1 MTIMTAAQRRR
12 WKDEELTRIELL
24 QTHPYATPQ
33 SLGHSGAVPAS
44 LPSSV
49 SNSKKINN
57 PLHVSVHQQPGTYD
71 FDPIWRSRSQQL
83 LVEQPDQNLRPVRSR
98 SRLQKRP
105 SQRGI
110 KSSHMSSTQ
119 KKAVLEQNNLTAL
132 PVLPDATAVL
142 ERSSSLR
149 VKTARPSADPE
160 RPKTAKDKP
169 SRIDASYSNGRTSFR
184 DSNTALPMRPRTAP
198 SVENI
203 KARAQT
209 RTPPPPT
216 PLSTSMAP
224 VKSPPP
230 GTNRLPRHVA
240 LAPYDP
246 SPLNPLYHI
255 PSPPLSNTESRP
267 SPEPKQSPN
276 SEQPALAAQQR
287 RSRALAPTE
296 VATQQL
302 AATVELHPN
311 DSFETGKGTTTLRH
325 HTDVTE
331 TLRPAVTQ
339 EVIQEHRIEIVQKEI
354 TREIHVH
361 HYFTYVQP
369 IRALEVLP
377 ARHFIVDS
385 ETGEKREIAAPEG
398 WSMPANLM
406 PRKPD
411 TSTPAPI
418 TRHYPVNEQHPPGV
432 LEPSPPPHPPPT
444 QPLPPAP
451 APTRVPS
458 SSSRRPPSSFQTH
471 GPRKT
476 SEDRRTSAASSQ
488 TGKWTPFPRSTSKA
502 SR

>member
-1 MTIMTAAQRRR
+1 
-12 WKDEELTRIELL
+12 
-24 QTHPYATPQ
+24 
-33 SLGHSGAVPAS
+33 
-44 LPSSV
+44 
-49 SNSKKINN
+49 
-57 PLHVSVHQQPGTYD
+57 
-71 FDPIWRSRSQQL
+71 
-83 LVEQPDQNLRPVRSR
+83 RSR

-105 SQRGI
+105 SQRGM
-110 KSSHMSSTQ
+110 KSSQMSTAQ
-119 KKAVLEQNNLTAL
+119 KRAVLEQNNLATSPAL
-132 PVLPDATAVL
+132 SDSAAVP

-149 VKTARPSADPE
+149 VKTAQPSAGSE

-169 SRIDASYSNGRTSFR
+169 RRTDANYTNGDTSCT
-184 DSNTALPMRPRTAP
+184 DSHTALPIRPRTAP

-203 KARAQT
+203 KARAQA

-216 PLSTSMAP
+216 LLPASTAA

-246 SPLNPLYHI
+246 YPLNPLYHI

-276 SEQPALAAQQR
+276 SEQPAVATRQR
-287 RSRALAPTE
+287 RSRAMTPIEA
-296 VATQQL
+296 ATQQL
-302 AATVELHPN
+302 AATVEAQPTDHLE
-311 DSFETGKGTTTLRH
+311 SGTGATTVQH

-339 EVIQEHRIEIVQKEI
+339 EVVQEHRIEIVQEEV

-361 HYFTYVQP
+361 HYFTYMQP
-369 IRALEVLP
+369 LRALEVLP
-377 ARHFIVDS
+377 ARHFIVDP

-411 TSTPAPI
+411 TSTLAPI
-418 TRHYPVNEQHPPGV
+418 TRHYLVNEQHPQGI
-432 LEPSPPPHPPPT
+432 LESSPPPHPPPT

-451 APTRVPS
+451 GPAPS
-458 SSSRRPPSSFQTH
+458 
-471 GPRKT
+471 
-476 SEDRRTSAASSQ
+476 ASSQ
-488 TGKWTPFPRSTSKA
+488 TGKWSPFPRST
-502 SR
+502 